1 MNKLLLLLL
10 STYILLADSLPQ
22 TIKTTI
28 SSINK
33 NGQVQLATSA
43 PKGMSGIVI
52 HNYSNG
58 LSAITH
64 SLVSQGN
71 SSAQA
76 SVYTATLHPNIPS
89 IQTPLKVNDTVIL
102 GNFYN
107 NALVIAPNEKT
118 YNQITQQFRKT
129 WIHPDAYAI
138 DFMGESEHAISL
150 KSLNNFAL
158 INQVGLVLIAAE
170 DGLLILDPIS
180 KIFLGK
186 LALTPSRDKA
196 INPFFTR
203 FQQKDTATFSFKNIN
218 YTNYY
223 QAIKELK

>member
-33 NGQVQLATSA
+33 NGQVQLATSV

-64 SLVSQGN
+64 SLVSQGD

-89 IQTPLKVNDTVIL
+89 VQTALKVNDTVIL
-102 GNFYN
+102 GNFYS
-107 NALVIAPNEKT
+107 NALVIAPNKKT
-118 YNQITQQFRKT
+118 YNQITQQFQKT

-138 DFMGESEHAISL
+138 NFMGESEPAISL
-150 KSLNNFAL
+150 KSLNRFAL

-186 LALTPSRDKA
+186 VALTPSRDKDM
-196 INPFFTR
+196 NPFFTR
-203 FQQKDTATFSFKNIN
+203 FQQKDTAIFSFKNIN
-218 YTNYY
+218 YTDYY

>member
-1 MNKLLLLLL
+1 MNKLLLILL
-10 STYILLADSLPQ
+10 STYVLLADALPQ

-28 SSINK
+28 SNVAS
-33 NGQVQLATSA
+33 NGQVQLATSV
-43 PKGMSGIVI
+43 PKGMSGIVV

-64 SLVSQGN
+64 SLISQGN
-71 SSAQA
+71 SSAITSA
-76 SVYTATLHPNIPS
+76 YTATKHPNIPT
-89 IQTPLKVNDTVIL
+89 IKTAVQANDTVVL

-107 NALVIAPNEKT
+107 NALVIAPNKRT
-118 YNQITQQFRKT
+118 YEQITQQFQKT

-138 DFMGESEHAISL
+138 DFMGESQSAISL
-150 KSLNNFAL
+150 ESLEKFAL
-158 INQVGLVLIAAE
+158 INQVGLVLIASE

-180 KIFLGK
+180 KSFLGK
-186 LALTPSRDKA
+186 LALTPSSEKT
-196 INPFFTR
+196 ISPFFTR
-203 FQQKDTATFSFKNIN
+203 FQQQNTGTFSFKSVD